1 VENPRLPH
9 ENQDKKLNAVV
20 LSTSDRRIS
29 TNLSSCP
36 VNRPLPVSFLTEK
49 PWRSPSLSLSSYK
62 NELLQASS
70 SFFLS
75 TISLSPTRVFSFSFS
90 LHRPFAGEIAVAGEI
105 FHQSFSHCEGFS
117 LLRVIPSFFV
127 CLFFCVDIKEKHF
140 FEGL

>member
-62 NELLQASS
+62 YELLQASS

-75 TISLSPTRVFSFSFS
+75 TISLSLLLVSSPFLSLFTDRLPAKLPSPERFSTSHFLIAKVFLFFKSFLLSLFVSFS
-90 LHRPFAGEIAVAGEI
+90 V
-105 FHQSFSHCEGFS
+105 
-117 LLRVIPSFFV
+117 
-127 CLFFCVDIKEKHF
+127 
-140 FEGL
+140 